1 MKLARRWFELHRN
14 GFLYLSIPCLL
25 WLVIL
30 MGGCLSAPVSDRV
43 VEGVPQVESVCSK
56 LGVEPTWA
64 EVASSWWQV
73 FQDPELNALVET
85 VLADN
90 TSLHAAWLRLEQSG
104 YAAQAARGP
113 LYPQLSL
120 NGFGGWTRHPQTPG
134 GVIDET
140 ETWGASAAA
149 SYELD
154 VWRRVSASVEQ
165 ADLTAKATFY
175 DYETIAI
182 SLSASVC
189 EAWFDVNERMLLAN
203 LLQAQLKSSADDL
216 ESVEERYRRGLGSQ
230 LDVYQQRQQ
239 VASVRAQIPSVEA
252 AIIQARNRLAVLAGL
267 LPGEASAF
275 GAGLLPVPPPP
286 VEADIDAFVAED
298 RPDVLAALARL
309 GAAERGAALAM
320 RERFPQ
326 FRLTASAGS
335 QEEDTGDLFDTINGE
350 ALLGVSVPLVD
361 GGRRRAETG
370 RERAAA
376 EERLEVYSE
385 TVRQAMR
392 EIHDARV
399 LEIKQRETVTRLEE
413 ELAATRQT
421 LDLASERYR
430 AGLTDFLNVLTAQSR
445 VHELERSMISARRQ
459 QLAYRVQFCRALSG
473 SDVATRKRKWE

>member
-1 MKLARRWFELHRN
+1 MA
-14 GFLYLSIPCLL
+14 IM
-25 WLVIL
+25 V
-30 MGGCLSAPVSDRV
+30 GGCLSTPISDRV
-43 VEGVPQVESVCSK
+43 VEDVPQVESVCSK

-64 EVASSWWQV
+64 EVASSWWLV

-90 TSLHAAWLRLEQSG
+90 TSLRAAWLRLEQSG
-104 YAAQAARGP
+104 YAAQAARSSF
-113 LYPQLSL
+113 YPQFSL
-120 NGFGGWTRHPQTPG
+120 NGFGGWTRRQTPG
-134 GVIDET
+134 GALDEA
-140 ETWGASAAA
+140 ETWGAGAAA

-154 VWRRVSASVEQ
+154 VWRRVSSAVEQ

-182 SLSASVC
+182 SLSAAVC

-203 LLQAQLKSSADDL
+203 LLRAQLQTSADNL
-216 ESVEERYRRGLGSQ
+216 EAVEERYRRGLGSL
-230 LDVYQQRQQ
+230 LDVYQQRQL

-252 AIIQARNRLAVLAGL
+252 SIIQARNRLAVLAGL
-267 LPGEASAF
+267 LPGEATAY
-275 GAGLLPVPPPP
+275 GAGQLPAPPPP
-286 VEADIDAFVAED
+286 VEADIDAFLTED

-335 QEEDTGDLFDTINGE
+335 QEVDAGDLFDTINGE
-350 ALLGVSVPLVD
+350 ALLSVSMPLVD

-370 RERAAA
+370 RARAAV
-376 EERLEVYSE
+376 EERLELYAE

-399 LEIKQRETVTRLEE
+399 LELKQRETVTRLEE

-421 LDLASERYR
+421 LDLSSERYR

-445 VHELERSMISARRQ
+445 VHQLERSVISARRQ

-473 SDVATRKRKWE
+473 SDVETRKRKGE

>member
-1 MKLARRWFELHRN
+1 MCFH
-14 GFLYLSIPCLL
+14 LL
-25 WLVIL
+25 LVVSV
-30 MGGCLSAPVSDRV
+30 GGCRSGRVTDRV
-43 VEGVPQVESVCSK
+43 VDSVPQVESVCSK

-64 EVASSWWQV
+64 EVASSWWHV

-104 YAAQAARGP
+104 YAAQAARGA

-120 NGFGGWTRHPQTPG
+120 NGFGGWTRRLQALG
-134 GVIDET
+134 GMVDET
-140 ETWGASAAA
+140 EIWGAGAAA

-154 VWRRVSASVEQ
+154 VWRRVSSSVEQ
-165 ADLTAKATFY
+165 ADLIAKASFY
-175 DYETIAI
+175 DYEAIAI

-203 LLQAQLKSSADDL
+203 LLRSQLKSSSDNLDA
-216 ESVEERYRRGLGSQ
+216 VEERYRRGLGSL
-230 LDVYQQRQQ
+230 LDVYQQRQL
-239 VASVRAQIPSVEA
+239 VAGVRAQIPSVEA
-252 AIIQARNRLAVLAGL
+252 AIILARNRLAVLAGL
-267 LPGEASAF
+267 LPGEATAY
-275 GAGLLPVPPPP
+275 GAGQLPVPPLP
-286 VEADIDAFVAED
+286 VVADIDAFIAED

-326 FRLTASAGS
+326 FRLTAAAGS
-335 QEEDTGDLFDTINGE
+335 QDDDPGDLFDTITGE
-350 ALLGVSVPLVD
+350 ALLGVSVPLAD

-370 RERAAA
+370 RTRAAV
-376 EERLEVYSE
+376 EERLEVYAE

-399 LEIKQRETVTRLEE
+399 LEINQRETVARLEE

-421 LDLASERYR
+421 LDLSSERYR

-445 VHELERSMISARRQ
+445 VHQLERGVISARRQ

-473 SDVATRKRKWE
+473 SDVETRKRKGE

>member
-1 MKLARRWFELHRN
+1 MKQN
-14 GFLYLSIPCLL
+14 ITLSISITGLS
-25 WLVIL
+25 L
-30 MGGCLSAPVSDRV
+30 MAIMVGGCLSTPVSDRV

-90 TSLHAAWLRLEQSG
+90 TSLRAAWLRLEQSG
-104 YAAQAARGP
+104 YAAQATRGSF
-113 LYPQLSL
+113 YPQLSL
-120 NGFGGWTRHPQTPG
+120 NGFGGRTRRLQAPG
-134 GVIDET
+134 GVLDET

-154 VWRRVSASVEQ
+154 VWRRVSAAVDQ

-175 DYETIAI
+175 DYETMAI

-203 LLQAQLKSSADDL
+203 LLQAQLKSSADNL
-216 ESVEERYRRGLGSQ
+216 EAVEERYRRGLGSL
-230 LDVYQQRQQ
+230 LDVYQQRQL
-239 VASVRAQIPSVEA
+239 VAGVRAQIPSVEA

-267 LPGEASAF
+267 LPGESTVY
-275 GAGLLPVPPPP
+275 GAGQLPVPPSPL
-286 VEADIDAFVAED
+286 ETDIDAFVAED

-335 QEEDTGDLFDTINGE
+335 QEDDAGDLLDTITGE
-350 ALLGVSVPLVD
+350 ALLGVSMPLVD
-361 GGRRRAETG
+361 GGRRRAET
-370 RERAAA
+370 ERARTAVA
-376 EERLEVYSE
+376 ERLELYAE

-399 LEIKQRETVTRLEE
+399 LELNQRETVARLEE

-421 LDLASERYR
+421 LDLSSERYR

-445 VHELERSMISARRQ
+445 VHQLERSVISARRQ
-459 QLAYRVQFCRALSG
+459 QLAYRVQYCRALSG
-473 SDVATRKRKWE
+473 SDVETRKRKGK